1 MNIITQ
7 YTLHKKATDERQ
19 HNVLLASDSTDN
31 NQPSL
36 QNNCRSIKRLT
47 LVTDAWAPQINGVV
61 TTLTNLI
68 KELTNQGIEVDVIQP
83 LEYKSFPL
91 PTYHEIRCVWQPKG
105 LEKRIIDF
113 KPDAIHIATEGALGW
128 FARHIVIKHNLPFT
142 TGYHTR
148 YPEYI
153 RARLPISPV
162 FTYAW
167 LRYFHTPAQKT
178 LVPGLSIL
186 QDLKAKGFNHLALMS
201 RGVDTQIFNPQQ
213 KCKLNYEA
221 PIMLY
226 VGRIAPEK
234 NIEEF
239 LKLNLPG
246 SKVIIGEGP
255 ELENLKKRYPECYFL
270 GAKSGDE
277 LAKYYASADV
287 FVFPSK
293 TDTFGVV
300 NIEAIAC
307 GTPVAAY
314 PVTGPKDIIT
324 EGINGSTN
332 HDLRTAIEQALKIS
346 KTNIHLTIPQF
357 NWPHAAQQYI
367 QNLSLINW
375 NR

>member
-1 MNIITQ
+1 MTQ
-7 YTLHKKATDERQ
+7 ASTNKTPKNKPYQRLNFEDESQLPYQ
-19 HNVLLASDSTDN
+19 HNMVNRTHT
-31 NQPSL
+31 
-36 QNNCRSIKRLT
+36 IKRLT
-47 LVTDAWAPQINGVV
+47 LVTDAWYPQINGVV

-68 KELTNQGIEVDVIQP
+68 KELKNQGVEVDVIQP

-91 PTYHEIRCVWQPKG
+91 PTYHEIRCVWRPKG

-128 FARHIVIKHNLPFT
+128 FARHIVIKHKLPFT

-162 FTYAW
+162 FTYAG
-167 LRYFHTPAQKT
+167 LRYFHSPAQKT

-186 QDLKAKGFNHLALMS
+186 KDLKAKGFHNLALMS

-213 KCKLNYEA
+213 KRKLNYEA

-234 NIEEF
+234 NLEEF
-239 LKLNLPG
+239 LKLELPG

-255 ELENLKKRYPECYFL
+255 ELENLQKRYSQCYFL

-277 LAKYYASADV
+277 LATFYASADV

-324 EGINGSTN
+324 EGVNGSTN
-332 HDLRTAIEQALKIS
+332 HDLRTAIEQALNIS
-346 KTNIHLTIPQF
+346 KNNIHQTIPQF

-367 QNLSLINW
+367 QNLSFINW
-375 NR
+375 NG